1 MLARQ
6 IDIKRWVKHRDWNDD
21 IKMSWLAQK
30 HEQIFWKYYSMD
42 GILSFKFLS
51 TETEEE
57 KKAGVDPKLVF
68 PLKLWLLSWF
78 PSHRK
83 RWNSNTGLPQSD
95 DKEDWVQLG
104 ERKQTGSADQV
115 SSIFWKLVRI
125 SVSMFQKSKRW
136 TLFWAPWLITG
147 FNQSKQAHFMRTNL
161 WQNKKVSWLNLCAF
175 SCAWHQSHVFP
186 RCIQVKL
193 VFSRV

>member
-51 TETEEE
+51 TETEED

-147 FNQSKQAHFMRTNL
+147 FNQSKQAHFMGTNL
-161 WQNKKVSWLNLCAF
+161 WQNKKVIMAWPMRVFLCLV
-175 SCAWHQSHVFP
+175 SVPCFP
-186 RCIQVKL
+186 AL
-193 VFSRV
+193 YTS